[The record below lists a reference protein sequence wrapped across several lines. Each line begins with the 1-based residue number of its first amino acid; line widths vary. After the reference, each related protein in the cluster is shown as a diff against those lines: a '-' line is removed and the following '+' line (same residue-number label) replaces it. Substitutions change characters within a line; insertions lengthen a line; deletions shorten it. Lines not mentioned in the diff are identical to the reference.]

1 VATWNADLTRKGP
14 GLLLQ
19 DIRRGEDPQIAAVV
33 QGVVAL
39 DADVLLLT
47 GIDYDHQGVALN
59 ALADLLTK
67 AGTPY
72 PHRFAL
78 RPNTGMPTGLD
89 LDGNGYLGDARDAMG
104 YGRFAGAEGM
114 ALLSRLPIN
123 AQGAVDHS
131 AYLWADL
138 PGAMLPPTMPE
149 PHRAMQ
155 RLPTTNH
162 WQVPVTLPGGRSLT
176 VMAWLATPP
185 VFDGPEDRN
194 GRRNHDEA
202 MFWVHLLNNALPVPP
217 PDTPFV
223 LMGDGNLDP
232 ADGDGLRAG
241 ISTLLAHPA
250 LQDPEPRGT
259 HGRTEP
265 AHAGDPA
272 LDTADYGPTGPGA
285 LRVDYV
291 LPSADLPVTAAGVL
305 WPGADDPLAANLRTA
320 SRHAP
325 VWVDVELP

>member
-1 VATWNADLTRKGP
+1 MATWNADLTRKGP
-14 GLLLQ
+14 GVLLQ

-33 QGVVAL
+33 QGIVAL

-47 GIDYDHQGVALN
+47 GIDYDYQWVALN
-59 ALADLLTK
+59 ALADLLIK
-67 AGTPY
+67 AGAPY

-78 RPNTGMPTGLD
+78 RPNTGMATGLD

-131 AYLWADL
+131 TYLWADL
-138 PGAMLPPTMPE
+138 PGAMLPPDTP
-149 PHRAMQ
+149 PQVRAIQ
-155 RLPTTNH
+155 RLSTTNH
-162 WQVPVTLPGGRSLT
+162 WQVPVTLSDGRSLT

-217 PDTPFV
+217 PEAPFV

-241 ISTLLAHPA
+241 IGALLAHPA
-250 LQDPEPRGT
+250 LQDPAPRGT
-259 HGRTEP
+259 HGRVEP
-265 AHAGDPA
+265 AHTGDPA
-272 LDTADYGPTGPGA
+272 LDTADYGATGPGG

-291 LPSADLPVTAAGVL
+291 LPSADLRVTGAGVL
-305 WPGADDPLAANLRTA
+305 WPAPDDPLAASLRTA